1 MIYKRWRLVKPFTCE
16 YGTLPVDSEITI
28 LKEAIYFNGGM
39 VNPLFYDFFRD
50 FINKEVKEPNYLRE
64 VPIPYNKV

>member
-1 MIYKRWRLVKPFTCE
+1 MIYKRFRFVKPFNCE
-16 YGTLPVDSEITI
+16 FGTIPTDSELTI

-39 VNPLFYDFFRD
+39 LNPYYYNFFRD

-64 VPIPYNKV
+64 IPIPHNKV